1 MQHVAIDLGSQQSQI
16 CAREPDGTI
25 VLETPWATHELR
37 EFLAQQSP
45 SRVVLE
51 TCAEAFC
58 IAEIALSAGHEVRV
72 VPAALVR
79 ALGVG
84 ERGLK
89 NDQRDARKL
98 SEMSC
103 RMQVPTVHIPQA
115 VHREL
120 KARITSRAALVR
132 MRTQLVNVV
141 RSYLR
146 THALPRL
153 RATPE
158 TLSRKLRAQMLSRAD
173 GVPSHLVHLLD
184 TLDALNQQIDHAD
197 KELVEL
203 CSHDEVCQRLRSIPG
218 VGPVTAL
225 SFMAVVDTP
234 ERFVETY
241 KLGSYLGLAPG
252 ERSSGQRICTTA
264 ITRAGWGYLRGVLV
278 QSAWTLLR
286 TRKDDALSQWAL
298 SVAKR
303 RGKKPAAV
311 ALARRLA
318 IVMLALW
325 RDGSRYE
332 PNRLRPPRAA

>member
-16 CAREPDGTI
+16 CIRQPDGEIT
-25 VLETPWATHELR
+25 LETRHSTPKLVA
-37 EFLAQQSP
+37 FLSEQPP
-45 SRVVLE
+45 SRVIVE

-58 IAEIALSAGHEVRV
+58 IAEAAQQFGHQVRV

-103 RMQVPTVHIPQA
+103 RMEVPSVHIPAA

-120 KARITSRAALVR
+120 KARITARAALVR
-132 MRTQLVNVV
+132 VRTQLVNVV

-146 THALPRL
+146 TQAMAAL

-158 TLSRKLRAQMLSRAD
+158 TLSRKLRKLLLASAHGL
-173 GVPSHLVHLLD
+173 PSFIEHLLQ
-184 TLDALNQQIDHAD
+184 TLDALNTQIELADHELAALAQQ
-197 KELVEL
+197 
-203 CSHDEVCQRLRSIPG
+203 SEVGKRLMSIPG
-218 VGPVTAL
+218 VASVTAM
-225 SFMAVVDTP
+225 SFMAVVDTV
-234 ERFVETY
+234 ERFPEPY

-252 ERSSGQRICTTA
+252 ERSSGVKIRTTG

-278 QSAWTLLR
+278 QSAWTLMR
-286 TRKDDALSQWAL
+286 TRPEHPLSQWAL
-298 SVAKR
+298 AVGAR
-303 RGKKPAAV
+303 RGKKIAAV
-311 ALARRLA
+311 ALARKLA
-318 IVMLALW
+318 LVMLVLW
-325 RDGSRYE
+325 RDGTRYSCE
-332 PNRLRPPRAA
+332 PFKRSAA